1 MTPDAAYQQVP
12 TATQHTAP
20 ADSNYARPV
29 VNAPAPGMTTPAEM
43 NKPAEKAPGMMY
55 GQQPGMP
62 MMPFAVGAR
71 ERGDV

>member
-12 TATQHTAP
+12 TTTQHTAP

-43 NKPAEKAPGMMY
+43 SKPADKAPGMMY

-62 MMPFAVGAR
+62 MMPFAVGAG